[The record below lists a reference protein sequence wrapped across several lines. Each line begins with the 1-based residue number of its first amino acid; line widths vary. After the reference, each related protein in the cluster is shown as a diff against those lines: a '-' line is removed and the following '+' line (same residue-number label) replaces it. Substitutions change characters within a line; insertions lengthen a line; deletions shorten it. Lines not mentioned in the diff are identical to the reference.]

1 MIDLAARKTVIRRL
15 LVFIVAVALV
25 GCGAPPPA
33 PALTVGTS
41 ADPETTL
48 LAEIYAAGLRYYGTV
63 ATVKI
68 SDDPVAALDDASVS
82 VVPGFTGRLL
92 ERFAPDSAAR
102 SAAQVYRAMAGALP
116 EGVATGDYA
125 VAAEDKAALAVSAA
139 TATAWGSRDLTAL
152 VDRCS
157 AVSIGA
163 VAGTNR
169 PSAVG
174 GCTLP
179 TPREFRDSPAMF
191 DALRTGAI
199 TAAWTGT
206 AAADVPDGVVV
217 LVDRKPTLVPAQN
230 VVALYRRNELN
241 QMQLRSINE
250 IAGVLDT
257 AALVDMLRQI
267 RAGADPRSVAE
278 AWLTANPLG
287 R

>member
-1 MIDLAARKTVIRRL
+1 VSDLAVRKTAIRRML
-15 LVFIVAVALV
+15 GLVVAAALA

-33 PALTVGTS
+33 PGLTVGTS
-41 ADPETTL
+41 TDPETSL
-48 LAEIYAAGLRYYGTV
+48 LAEIYAAGLRYYGTTV
-63 ATVKI
+63 AVKT

-82 VVPGFTGRLL
+82 VAPGFTGRLL

-102 SAAQVYRAMAGALP
+102 SAAQVYRALAGALP
-116 EGVATGDYA
+116 EGVAAGDYA
-125 VAAEDKAALAVSAA
+125 VAAEDKAALAVGAA

-157 AVSIGA
+157 AVSIGT
-163 VAGTNR
+163 VAGTTR
-169 PSAVG
+169 PPVVG

-179 TPREFRDSPAMF
+179 TPSEFPDAPAMF

-206 AAADVPDGVVV
+206 AAADLPDGVVV
-217 LVDRKPTLVPAQN
+217 LVDRKPTLIPAQN

-241 QMQLRSINE
+241 QMQLRAINE

-257 AALVDMLRQI
+257 AALIDMLRQVK
-267 RAGADPRSVAE
+267 AGADPHSVAE
-278 AWLTANPLG
+278 TWLTANPLG